1 MELRST
7 DYTGLVKKTL
17 PSSFQFSQSG
27 TVIHCQ
33 GTEREKAK
41 GDEGWDVGES
51 SDQFLGCESRR
62 FIGGSPLRLSVDKL
76 TLALLK
82 AEDG

>member
-1 MELRST
+1 M
-7 DYTGLVKKTL
+7 TGV
-17 PSSFQFSQSG
+17 QSG
-27 TVIHCQ
+27 VEEHRLYQPCKNPSLSPSRFTVWGQ

-62 FIGGSPLRLSVDKL
+62 FIGV
-76 TLALLK
+76 
-82 AEDG
+82 